1 MSDPQN
7 VPSRRLALRFLPPL
21 LIALVSACATG
32 AAQAESA
39 GEIEAAANKEGRLI
53 WYAAMRD
60 EHADKLAEL
69 FHNKFP
75 NIKIETI
82 HLISS
87 EITARLVTEQRGR
100 RYNADI
106 ASGSSDAISQ
116 INSEHLLQPFV
127 LPPEVATQLEPGTYD
142 QAGYWLSQYV
152 LTYPITYNPV
162 KLAEEGLQV
171 PTSIEDLAAP
181 KWAGKFAISSDYSDW
196 YQGLVQF
203 MGYDAARGL
212 LERLAANQPLIRSNS
227 GAILQLLEAGEFAAS
242 PQIYGYNAYEDI
254 RKGKPVGLSNVTPVV
269 VTMQTGGILVNA
281 PHPNAA
287 KLYQLWMA
295 SRETQQ
301 FMSSALQRTSTHPK
315 IENIREVWDPTTAK
329 YVLLDPDKQVRESR
343 KFRTEYKAIFH
354 IGG

>member
-7 VPSRRLALRFLPPL
+7 VPTHRLAMRVLPPL
-21 LIALVSACATG
+21 LLALVGFVPTG
-32 AAQAESA
+32 AAEAQSA

-69 FHNKFP
+69 FRKTFP
-75 NIKIETI
+75 NITLETI
-82 HLISS
+82 HLTSG
-87 EITARLVTEQRGR
+87 EITARIVTEQRGR

-106 ASGSSDAISQ
+106 ASASSDAISQ

-127 LPPEVATQLEPGTYD
+127 LPPDVAAELEPGTYD
-142 QAGYWLSQYV
+142 PAGYWLSQYA
-152 LTYPITYNPV
+152 LTYPISYNPA
-162 KLAEEGLQV
+162 KLAEDGLQV
-171 PTSIEDLAAP
+171 TKSIEDLAAP

-203 MGYDAARGL
+203 MGYDTARGL
-212 LERLAANQPLIRSNS
+212 LERLAANQPLIRSTS

-242 PQIYGYNAYEDI
+242 PHIYGYNAYEDMQ
-254 RKGKPVGLSNVTPVV
+254 KGQPVRLSNVTPVIV
-269 VTMQTGGILVNA
+269 AMQTGGIPVNA

-287 KLYQLWMA
+287 RLYQLWMA

-315 IENIREVWDPTTAK
+315 IENIRDVWDPATAK
-329 YVLLDPDKQVRESR
+329 YIVLNPDKQLSESR
-343 KFRTEYKAIFH
+343 KFRLEYKAIFH
-354 IGG
+354 IRG